1 MVAMRFSDAN
11 EIILSPTD
19 LMRFQG
25 CEHATALDLAFL
37 RGEAISPAEESE
49 DALLLQKKG
58 HEHEAAYLAS
68 LEAAGRRVATIES
81 DGHDFNGAAA
91 ATVAAMRD
99 GFDVIYQ
106 GALRTGRWQGYSDFL
121 ERVEKP
127 SALGHFSYEAVDTK
141 LKRRADPK
149 HALQLSIYSKAISEV
164 QAALPRSAHVQLGNG
179 ERASFLVEDAV
190 HYASRLAS
198 RLEQFIEAP
207 WTTVAEPV
215 GACGLCR
222 WREHCDAGWTEADSL
237 VKVAGMTRQQR
248 RKLVGAGISTM
259 RAFASSE
266 LPVAGIQAPVLW
278 RLRNQ
283 ARLQSDRRDGGAP
296 SFILRPLEPGRGLAR
311 LPRPAEGDLFF
322 DMEGDPLV
330 DGGREYLFGVY
341 HETGGRSEFR
351 TWWAHDEQQ
360 ERQATDDVLSFFTAH
375 LAAHPDAHIYHY
387 NHYEV
392 TALKRL
398 ATKYGVAEH
407 HLDHLLR
414 MLKFVDLYR
423 VVQQGIIASEPGY
436 SIKDIEAFYMEKREG
451 EVATAGASIVAYEQ
465 WLDTGDQKILDDI
478 CAYNEVDC
486 RSTKGLRD
494 WLVANVRPQEIP
506 WFVPTAPENS
516 APMEEPERIA
526 LRNRIDACRPNIGDQ
541 LADLVFELN
550 GFHKRADK
558 PAWWEYFDR
567 QDRETAELIDDL
579 ESIGGLFAIEP
590 VSGSERRYRYPSQQ
604 TKMREGNGVA
614 MRGLKGKATIVEL
627 DRATQEITVKFPRA
641 IVPPDSVDLIPEQP
655 LDAKVLRAAVAR
667 ATDGLIA
674 AEFSG
679 SAFADFLRR
688 EPPRIRG
695 VRSGDPLI
703 PRRERV
709 TETVAA
715 IRSLDGGC
723 LPIQGPPGTGKTYVS
738 SKAILDLVQKGRRV
752 AVMSHSHKAI
762 NNLLTEV
769 AKRVRE
775 AGRHIQIAKK
785 ISKPEDVPDD
795 NTIICTSKNEDAVL
809 TTASV
814 VGGTAWLFARP
825 DFAGKF
831 SHIFVDEAGQVSI
844 ANLMAASGCASN
856 IVLVGDQMQLPQPI
870 QGVHPG
876 ETALSTLEFLLGGHH
891 AVSNDRGIFLPVSR
905 RMHPAVCAVVSHLAY
920 DGRLTSDQDA
930 SRQAIRFSG
939 GDLPSAGVAFIDV
952 AHEGNSQESVEEGDA
967 VCSAYRRLLD
977 ASFVGREG
985 VGRKMT
991 IDDILVVSP
1000 YNAQVNLLTS
1010 MLPPGARVGTVDRF
1024 QGQEAPAC
1032 LISFATS
1039 SGAEMPRAIDFLFSL
1054 NRLNVAI
1061 SRAQALA
1068 VLFCSPRL
1076 LDVQCSTLEEMRL
1089 VNALCMVRE
1098 YARKGRTV
1106 G

>member
-1 MVAMRFSDAN
+1 
-11 EIILSPTD
+11 
-19 LMRFQG
+19 MRFQG
-25 CEHATALDLAFL
+25 CEHASALDLAFL
-37 RGEAISPAEESE
+37 RGECISPAEESE

-58 HEHEAAYLAS
+58 HEHEAAYLATLTS
-68 LEAAGRRVATIES
+68 AGRRVVVIES
-81 DGHDFNGAAA
+81 NGHDFDHAAS
-91 ATVAAMRD
+91 ATEAAMRE
-99 GFDVIYQ
+99 GFDVVYQ

-121 ERVEKP
+121 ERVERP
-127 SALGHFSYEAVDTK
+127 SALGDFGYEAVDTK

-149 HALQLSIYSKAISEV
+149 HALQLSIYSRAISGI
-164 QAALPRSAHVQLGNG
+164 QATLPGAAHVQLGSG
-179 ERASFLVEDAV
+179 ERASFPVEDAIY
-190 HYASRLAS
+190 YASRLAE
-198 RLEQFIEAP
+198 RLEQFIETP
-207 WTTVAEPV
+207 WQTVPEPV
-215 GACGLCR
+215 SACGLCR
-222 WREHCDAGWTEADSL
+222 WREHCDASWIATDSL

-248 RKLVGAGISTM
+248 RKLATAGITTM
-259 RAFASSE
+259 RAFSE
-266 LPVAGIQAPVLW
+266 SEEPLARIQESVLW
-278 RLRNQ
+278 RLRTQ
-283 ARLQSDRRDGGAP
+283 ARLQNTRRDGGPP
-296 SFILRPLEPGRGLAR
+296 SFVLRPLEAGRGLLR
-311 LPRPAEGDLFF
+311 LPRPANGDLFF

-341 HETGGRSEFR
+341 HETGGQPEFR

-360 ERQATDDVLSFFTAH
+360 ERQAADGVLSFFTAH
-375 LAAHPDAHIYHY
+375 LAAHPDAYIYHY

-414 MLKFVDLYR
+414 TLKFVDLYR
-423 VVQQGIIASEPGY
+423 VVQQGLVASEPGY
-436 SIKDIEAFYMEKREG
+436 SIKDLEAFYMEKREG

-465 WLDTGDQKILDDI
+465 WLETGDQKILDDI

-486 RSTKGLRD
+486 RSTKGLRN
-494 WLVANVRPQEIP
+494 WLVAKVRPSDMP
-506 WFVPTAPENS
+506 WFVPVAAENS
-516 APMEEPERIA
+516 APVEEPERIA
-526 LRNRIDACRPNIGDQ
+526 LRNRIDACRSDIGDR

-579 ESIGGLFAIEP
+579 ESIGGLSAIDRA
-590 VSGSERRYRYPSQQ
+590 SGTERRYSYPTQQ
-604 TKMREGNGVA
+604 TKMREGSGAA
-614 MRGLKGKATIVEL
+614 MRGLKGKATIVAL
-627 DRATQEITVKFPRA
+627 DRERREITVKFPRV
-641 IVPPDSVDLIPEQP
+641 IDPPDSVDLVPEQP

-667 ATDGLIA
+667 ATDSLIA
-674 AEFSG
+674 AGFTG

-688 EPPRIRG
+688 EAPRISG
-695 VRSGDPLI
+695 LVAGDPVI
-703 PRRERV
+703 PGRERV
-709 TETVAA
+709 GETVAA
-715 IRSLDGGC
+715 IRNLDGGC

-738 SKAILDLVQKGRRV
+738 SKAIFDLVQNGCRV

-762 NNLLTEV
+762 NNLLVEV
-769 AKRVRE
+769 AKRAHE
-775 AGRHIQIAKK
+775 AGRPIRIAKK

-795 NTIICTSKNEDAVL
+795 PTIISTSKNEDTVL
-809 TTASV
+809 MTASV

-825 DFAGKF
+825 DFSGTF
-831 SHIFVDEAGQVSI
+831 SHIFIDEAGQVSV
-844 ANLMAASGCASN
+844 ANLMAASGCARN

-876 ETALSTLEFLLGGHH
+876 ETASSTLEYLLEGQH
-891 AVSNDRGIFLPVSR
+891 AVAVDSGIFLPVSR
-905 RMHPAVCAVVSHLAY
+905 RMHPNVCSLVSRLAY
-920 DGRLTSDQDA
+920 DGRLESDEDA
-930 SRQAIRFSG
+930 ARQAIRFSG
-939 GDLPSAGVAFIDV
+939 GGLPSTGVAFIDI
-952 AHEGNSQESVEEGDA
+952 AHEGNSQESVEEADA
-967 VCSAYRRLLD
+967 VCVAFERLLD
-977 ASFVGREG
+977 ASFIDREG
-985 VGRKMT
+985 VERKMT

-1010 MLPPGARVGTVDRF
+1010 KLPDGARVGTVDRF

-1039 SGAEMPRAIDFLFSL
+1039 SGAEMPRSIDFLFSL

-1068 VLFCSPRL
+1068 MLFCSPRL

-1089 VNALCMVRE
+1089 VNSLCMVRDR
-1098 YARKGRTV
+1098 ADRRAV

>member
-1 MVAMRFSDAN
+1 MRLSGAK
-11 EIILSPTD
+11 EIVLSPTD

-25 CEHATALDLAFL
+25 CEHATALDLAL
-37 RGEAISPAEESE
+37 VRGDAISPAEESE

-68 LEAAGRRVATIES
+68 LKAAGRRIATIES
-81 DGHDFNGAAA
+81 DGHGFDEAAA

-164 QAALPRSAHVQLGNG
+164 QVALPRSAHVQLGNG

-190 HYASRLAS
+190 YYASRLAS
-198 RLEQFIEAP
+198 RLEEFVEAP

-215 GACGLCR
+215 SACGLCR
-222 WREHCDAGWTEADSL
+222 WREHCDANWTEADSL

-248 RKLVGAGISTM
+248 RKLAGAGISTM
-259 RAFASSE
+259 RAFADSE
-266 LPVAGIQAPVLW
+266 LPIPGIQETVLW

-283 ARLQSDRRDGGAP
+283 ARLQSARCDGGTP
-296 SFILRPLEPGRGLAR
+296 SFILRSMESGRGLLR
-311 LPRPAEGDLFF
+311 LPRPANGDLFF

-341 HETGGRSEFR
+341 RETDGRSEFR

-360 ERQATDDVLSFFTAH
+360 ERIATEDVLAFFTSH
-375 LAAHPDAHIYHY
+375 LARHPEAYVYHY

-398 ATKYGVAEH
+398 ATNYGVAEH

-414 MLKFVDLYR
+414 TGKFVDLYR
-423 VVQQGIIASEPGY
+423 VVQQGLVASEAGY
-436 SIKDIEAFYMEKREG
+436 SIKDLEAFYMEKRDG

-465 WLDTGDQKILDDI
+465 WLDTGDQKLLDEI
-478 CAYNEVDC
+478 AAYNEVDC

-494 WLVANVRPQEIP
+494 WLVEKVRPSELP
-506 WFVPTAPENS
+506 WFVPTAPETS
-516 APMEEPERIA
+516 APVEEPERIA
-526 LRNRIDACRPNIGDQ
+526 LRDRIEALRLQIGDR

-558 PAWWEYFDR
+558 PGWWEYFDR

-579 ESIGGLFAIEP
+579 ESIGRLSAIRP
-590 VSGSERRYRYPSQQ
+590 ASGQERRYRYPPQQ
-604 TKMREGNGVA
+604 TKMREGSGAA
-614 MRGLKGKATIVEL
+614 MRGMKGKATIVEL
-627 DRATQEITVKFPRA
+627 DRTAREITVKFPKA
-641 IVPPDSVDLIPEQP
+641 IVPPDSVDLVPEQP

-667 ATDGLIA
+667 VTDGLIA
-674 AEFSG
+674 AGFKG

-688 EPPRIRG
+688 EPPRIRD

-703 PRRERV
+703 PGRERV
-709 TETVAA
+709 IETVAA
-715 IRSLDGGC
+715 IRNLEGGC

-738 SKAILDLVQKGRRV
+738 SKAIFDLVQKGRRV

-762 NNLLTEV
+762 NNLLVEV
-769 AKRVRE
+769 AKRARE
-775 AGRHIQIAKK
+775 AGSRIQIAKK
-785 ISKPEDVPDD
+785 ISKPEDAPDD
-795 NTIICTSKNEDAVL
+795 PTIISTSKNEDAVL
-809 TTASV
+809 MTASV

-825 DFAGKF
+825 DLIGTF
-831 SHIFVDEAGQVSI
+831 SHVFVDEAGQVSI

-876 ETALSTLEFLLGGHH
+876 ETALSTLEYLLGGDH
-891 AVSNDRGIFLPVSR
+891 AVAADRGIFLPVSR
-905 RMHPAVCAVVSHLAY
+905 RMHPDVCSLVSRLAY
-920 DGRLTSDQDA
+920 DGRLESDEDA
-930 SRQAIRFSG
+930 SRQAIRFAG
-939 GDLPSAGVAFIDV
+939 GGLPATGVAFIDI
-952 AHEGNSQESVEEGDA
+952 AHEGNSQESIEEADA
-967 VCSAYRRLLD
+967 VCAAFERLLG
-977 ASFVGREG
+977 ASFVDREG
-985 VGRKMT
+985 VERKMT

-1010 MLPPGARVGTVDRF
+1010 KLPDGARIGTVDRF

-1039 SGAEMPRAIDFLFSL
+1039 SGAEMPRSIDFLFSL

-1068 VLFCSPRL
+1068 MLFCSPRL

-1089 VNALCMVRE
+1089 VNSLCMVRDR
-1098 YARKGRTV
+1098 ADRRAV